1 MNVPITSSLTSS
13 GSTSS
18 ESKSLIRIG
27 CENTGT
33 SRSRHSPPA
42 GSASLFFTT
51 IDAIDDG
58 SLWLVPS
65 RLSAPSPTTRRMVW
79 LPRAPS

>member
-1 MNVPITSSLTSS
+1 M
-13 GSTSS
+13 
-18 ESKSLIRIG
+18 RIG

-51 IDAIDDG
+51 IDTIDDG
-58 SLWLVPS
+58 SLWVVPS
-65 RLSAPSPTTRRMVW
+65 RFSAHSPTTRRMVW
-79 LPRAPS
+79 VPRPVS

>member
-1 MNVPITSSLTSS
+1 M
-13 GSTSS
+13 
-18 ESKSLIRIG
+18 RIG

-42 GSASLFFTT
+42 GSASLFFAA

-58 SLWLVPS
+58 SLCVVPS
-65 RLSAPSPTTRRMVW
+65 KWSAPSPTTRRSVW
-79 LPRAPS
+79 LPRRAS